1 MLHLMNPRIV
11 PDWMGKFFFD
21 IKASPLVS
29 LLKVLAKKKV
39 EMIKRNNMK
48 SYWNL
53 SIGPSST
60 YKSID
65 CLAEWTLF
73 AVRAKESNQDSES
86 R

>member
-1 MLHLMNPRIV
+1 MNPRIV

-65 CLAEWTLF
+65 CLAEWPLF
-73 AVRAKESNQDSES
+73 AVRAKNNQDSES